1 MNRKVGRAE
10 KAMDIE
16 IRSLDQRFPQQGER
30 PPRGVICD
38 EIIRSCAERYAKGL
52 RAVVLTGSMARDEG
66 TFVTEGNHWRVL
78 GDAEALLVFRSNAIL
93 PSTLEIGSLQRSIQ
107 KTLSARGVTCQIVLS
122 AVHPKYLRRLQPHIF
137 AYELKACGQV
147 IWGDSAVLSLI
158 PPFFAA
164 DIPLEDAWRLL
175 GNRMIEQL
183 EVAGELA
190 NGHQALSADAY
201 YRTVKLFLDVATSY
215 LLFQQAYAPSYR
227 KRQENLRRLVGDVSA
242 ESCSPFSQL
251 SRFSEHV
258 TACTDFKLREYGR
271 GGNASEPYGNLGSR
285 VAFWKEGVT
294 HARELWRWELARL
307 TGIHTSIPES
317 ELLKGWMRRQPL
329 REKLRGWAYVVRSC
343 GWLRAWRQWPRWVSR
358 LWAAS
363 PRYWLY
369 AAASSLLFHLPE
381 LANGDGQLSREDVDW
396 RQIRGSLP
404 VVREAT
410 GQGQLPCWQ
419 QAALDIVWNYH
430 RFLEG
435 TRA

>member
-1 MNRKVGRAE
+1 MNRKVGTVE
-10 KAMDIE
+10 KVMDIE
-16 IRSLDQRFPQQGER
+16 IRSLDQQFPQQGER
-30 PPRGVICD
+30 PPRGVICE
-38 EIIRSCAERYAKGL
+38 EIIRSCAERYAKEL

-66 TFVTEGNHWRVL
+66 TFVTEGKHWRVL
-78 GDAEALLVFRSNAIL
+78 GDAEALLVFRSDATL
-93 PSTLEIGSLQRSIQ
+93 PSALEIGSLQRSIQ
-107 KTLSARGVTCQIVLS
+107 KTLLARGVSCQISLS
-122 AVHPKYLRRLQPHIF
+122 AVHPKYLRSLRPHIF

-158 PPFFAA
+158 PPFSEA

-183 EVAGELA
+183 EVAEELA
-190 NGHQALSADAY
+190 NRHQALSADAY

-215 LLFQQAYAPSYR
+215 LLFQRAYAPSYR
-227 KRQENLRRLVGDVSA
+227 KREENLSRLVGDVSA

-251 SRFSEHV
+251 GRFSEHI
-258 TACTDFKLREYGR
+258 TACTEFKLGECGR
-271 GGNASEPYGNLGSR
+271 SGNASEPCENLGSKI
-285 VAFWKEGVT
+285 AFWKEGVT

-307 TGIHTSIPES
+307 TEIHTSIPES
-317 ELLKGWMRRQPL
+317 ELLTVWMRRQPL

-369 AAASSLLFHLPE
+369 AAASSLLFRLPE
-381 LANGDGQLSREDVDW
+381 LAEGDGELPGEDVDW
-396 RQIRGSLP
+396 RQIRCSLP

-410 GQGQLPCWQ
+410 GQVQLPGWQ